1 MTKKK
6 TQPETEERSA
16 EQTPV
21 DAAPTAD
28 TNEPKPEGEAAAPQP
43 EQPEAAGKALEEAQ
57 RQRDEYI
64 ALAQRVQA
72 DFDNY
77 RRRNQNARQDAYDD
91 GVRDTLTKLLP
102 VLDNLERACAAQGSE
117 DAIREGVQMVLKQTL
132 AMLSAAGVEEIT
144 ADGVAFDPN
153 LHNAVMQEP
162 ADGVESGT
170 VLQVL
175 QKGYAQGTRVLRH
188 SMVKVAQ

>member
-6 TQPETEERSA
+6 TQPEAEERNA
-16 EQTPV
+16 QQTP
-21 DAAPTAD
+21 AD
-28 TNEPKPEGEAAAPQP
+28 TAPPADAEPAAGAATPQP
-43 EQPEAAGKALEEAQ
+43 EADKALEEAQ

-77 RRRNQNARQDAYDD
+77 RRRNQNVRQDAYDE

-102 VLDNLERACAAQGSE
+102 VLDNLERASAAQGSE

-132 AMLSAAGVEEIT
+132 AMLTAAGVEEI
-144 ADGVAFDPN
+144 AAEGVAFDPN
-153 LHNAVMQEP
+153 VHNAVMQEP

-170 VLQVL
+170 ITMVL
-175 QKGYAQGTRVLRH
+175 QKGYTQGAKVLRH